1 MPSPSLKRTVPLGMI
16 LDYSPPGATSPIRVR
31 VKGYMPADT
40 RRRSNPG
47 DVYLVPQKGGARQ
60 AHRLPKELQH
70 ISVVEFWEKVNDGHL
85 RIPEAGT

>member
-1 MPSPSLKRTVPLGMI
+1 MSTTYERTVPIGSVW
-16 LDYSPPGATSPIRVR
+16 DYTVPGGKTQIRVR